1 MADCCRAERNSE
13 KQMYLDIAEI
23 LKDGKSGDFEL
34 SHYEIGN
41 NDLYAALHGIPT
53 GKFVRLTHKG
63 EVVMSNTD
71 MEKRTNSS
79 FVVNAHGNVLIGG
92 LGIGLILLA
101 IQDKEEVKQ
110 ITVVEKNKEV
120 IELVGNQLPLNSKV
134 CIVHDDVFE
143 YKPLFK
149 YNTIYMDIWNYI
161 NSDVYQREMKPL
173 ISRYRRYLVPK
184 SEDEN
189 RYIDCWCR
197 YQAKNNMRI

>member
-1 MADCCRAERNSE
+1 
-13 KQMYLDIAEI
+13 MYKDMAEI
-23 LKDGKSGDFEL
+23 LKDGKVGDFEL
-34 SHYEIGN
+34 SHYEIGQ
-41 NDLYAALHGIPT
+41 NDWYAMLHGIPS
-53 GKFVRLTHKG
+53 GKFVRLMHKG

-79 FVVNAHGNVLIGG
+79 FMINAHGNVLIGG

-120 IELVGNQLPLNSKV
+120 IELVGGQLPLNSKV
-134 CIVHDDVFE
+134 HIVHDDVFE

-161 NSDVYQREMKPL
+161 NSDVYNNEMKPL
-173 ISRYRRYLVPK
+173 ISRYRRCLVPK

-189 RYIDCWCR
+189 RYIDCWCK
-197 YQAKNNMRI
+197 YQAKNNKRI

>member
-1 MADCCRAERNSE
+1 
-13 KQMYLDIAEI
+13 MYKNMTEI
-23 LKDGKSGDFEL
+23 LKDGKAGDFEL
-34 SHYEIGN
+34 THFEIGK
-41 NDLYAALHGIPT
+41 NDLYAILHGIPC
-53 GKFVRLTHKG
+53 GKFIKLTHRG
-63 EVVMSNTD
+63 EVVMSDTA
-71 MEKRTNSS
+71 MEKRTNRD
-79 FVVNAHGNVLIGG
+79 FVVKAHGNVLIGG

-101 IQDKEEVKQ
+101 IQDKEDVKQ

-134 CIVHDDVFE
+134 NIVNDDVFE

-161 NSDVYQREMKPL
+161 NEDVYNEQMKPL

-189 RYIDCWCR
+189 RYIDCWCKR
-197 YQAKNNMRI
+197 QAKNGVRI

>member
-1 MADCCRAERNSE
+1 
-13 KQMYLDIAEI
+13 MYKDMTEI
-23 LKDGKSGDFEL
+23 LKDGKVGDFEL
-34 SHYEIGN
+34 TQFEIGT
-41 NDLYAALHGIPT
+41 NDMYAILHGIPS

-63 EVVMSNTD
+63 SVVMSNTD

-79 FVVNAHGNVLIGG
+79 FVINAHGNVLIGG
-92 LGIGLILLA
+92 LGIGLILLP

-120 IELVGNQLPLNSKV
+120 IELVGSQLPLNSKV
-134 CIVHDDVFE
+134 HIIHNDVFE
-143 YKPLFK
+143 YKPIFK

-189 RYIDCWCR
+189 RYIDCWCK
-197 YQAKNNMRI
+197 YQAKNNRRI